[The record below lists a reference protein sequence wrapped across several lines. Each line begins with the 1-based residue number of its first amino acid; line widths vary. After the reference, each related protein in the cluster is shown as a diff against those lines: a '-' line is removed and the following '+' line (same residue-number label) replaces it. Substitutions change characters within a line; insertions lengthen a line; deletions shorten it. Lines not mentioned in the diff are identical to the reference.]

1 MPFPLHKAPS
11 GLLELLR
18 LRTLGGQPN
27 QFAEQVIPTIR
38 ANEFYAVD
46 LLRSGSTSGA
56 AGAFPRSIAGNVG
69 AGVVGAPGG
78 PIALVAYAAIVTM
91 GAAGGTQL
99 RIRIGLDLPDAGPT
113 AWVASE
119 VFAPAAAGGSYVAT
133 ALFSPWLVLPGGARF
148 FGTAESDAAGA
159 DHVMGFTTV
168 TAVLNT
174 G

>member
-27 QFAEQVIPTIR
+27 LFSEQLLGTIR

-46 LLRSGSTSGA
+46 LLRSGNTAGA
-56 AGAFPRSIAGNVG
+56 AGAFPRSVAGVVG
-69 AGVVGAPGG
+69 AGVTGAPGG
-78 PIALVAYAAIVTM
+78 PIALVSYAARCVM

-99 RIRIGLDLPDAGPT
+99 RIRVGIDIPDAGPT
-113 AWVASE
+113 ALVGAG
-119 VFAPAAAGGSYVAT
+119 VFTTPVAGGSYVVPV
-133 ALFSPWLVLPGGARF
+133 LFSPWLVLPAGSRF
-148 FGTAESDAAGA
+148 ICDAESDAAGA
-159 DHVMGFTTV
+159 DHVLSFNQI